1 MFLRDM
7 PYNLYQDFS
16 DPAEKFKEE
25 PRAFCYDLASELI
38 KEAKLN
44 SSDWYTHE
52 KTIQGI
58 LLLLFCW
65 NFAAK
70 ETKKLT
76 ISKVQEVLENNKAE
90 LSQLEGFSL
99 LTINKSCEELV
110 KKIYKEFRSLF
121 GQTGASKALSLLN
134 PKLFVMWDTKIRNRL
149 GKIIKNIYNGESP
162 ESYLNFLYG
171 IKDIAIKFNLQ
182 EKLPHDAILAKK
194 IDEFHFAKIVMP
206 TSKLK

>member
-1 MFLRDM
+1 M
-7 PYNLYQDFS
+7 PYNLYKDFS
-16 DPAEKFKEE
+16 DPSEKFKEE

-38 KEAKLN
+38 KEAKLQ

-76 ISKVQEVLENNKAE
+76 ISKVREVLENNKGE
-90 LSQLEGFSL
+90 LSDLEGYSL
-99 LTINKSCEELV
+99 LTMDEFCEGLI
-110 KKIYKEFRSLF
+110 KKVYKAFRSLF

-134 PKLFVMWDTKIRNRL
+134 KELFVMWDTKIRNRL
-149 GKIIKNIYNGESP
+149 RKIIKNIYNGESP

-171 IKDIAIKFNLQ
+171 IRDIAIRFDLQ
-182 EKLPHDAILAKK
+182 NKLPPGAILAKK
-194 IDEFHFAKIVMP
+194 IDEFHFAYIVMP

>member
-1 MFLRDM
+1 M
-7 PYNLYQDFS
+7 PHHLYKDFS
-16 DPAEKFKEE
+16 DPSEKFKEE
-25 PRAFCYDLASELI
+25 PRAFCYDIASDLI
-38 KEAKLN
+38 KEGKRQ

-76 ISKVQEVLENNKAE
+76 ISKVREVLENNKRE
-90 LSQLEGFSL
+90 LDDLEKYSL
-99 LTINKSCEELV
+99 LTINESCREMI
-110 KKIYKEFRSLF
+110 KKIYKEFRSVF

-149 GKIIKNIYNGESP
+149 RKIIKDIHNGETP
-162 ESYLNFLYG
+162 ESYSNFLYG
-171 IKDIAIKFNLQ
+171 IRDIAIKFKLQ
-182 EKLPHDAILAKK
+182 DRLPTNTILAKK
-194 IDEFHFAKIVMP
+194 IDEFHFAYIVMP
-206 TSKLK
+206 MSKLK

>member
-1 MFLRDM
+1 M
-7 PYNLYQDFS
+7 PYNLYKDFS
-16 DPAEKFKEE
+16 DPSKKFKEE

-38 KEAKLN
+38 KEAKLQ

-65 NFAAK
+65 NFAAR
-70 ETKKLT
+70 ETKRLT
-76 ISKVQEVLENNKAE
+76 FLKIREVLENNKEE
-90 LSQLEGFSL
+90 LSGLEGYSL
-99 LTINKSCEELV
+99 LTINEFCEGLI
-110 KKIYKEFRSLF
+110 KKIYKEFRALF

-149 GKIIKNIYNGESP
+149 RKIIKNIHNGDSP
-162 ESYLNFLYG
+162 ESYFNFLNG
-171 IKDIAIKFNLQ
+171 IRDIAIKFDLQ
-182 EKLPHDAILAKK
+182 DKLPPDAILAKK
-194 IDEFHFAKIVMP
+194 IDEFHFAYIVMP

>member
-1 MFLRDM
+1 M
-7 PYNLYQDFS
+7 PYNLYKDFS
-16 DPAEKFKEE
+16 DPSEKFKEE
-25 PRAFCYDLASELI
+25 PRSFCYDLASDLI

-76 ISKVQEVLENNKAE
+76 ISKIQGILESNKRE
-90 LSQLEGFSL
+90 LSDLGRFSL
-99 LTINKSCEELV
+99 LTFNKSCEELI
-110 KKIYKEFRSLF
+110 KKIYQEFRSLF

-134 PKLFVMWDTKIRNRL
+134 PQLFVMWDTKIRNRL
-149 GKIIKNIYNGESP
+149 RKIIKNIYNGESP
-162 ESYLNFLYG
+162 ESYLKFLYG
-171 IKDIAIKFNLQ
+171 IRDIAVKFNLQ
-182 EKLPHDAILAKK
+182 DKLARDAILAKK
-194 IDEFHFAKIVMP
+194 IDEFHYVNIVMP
-206 TSKLK
+206 TKSHFKLKK